1 MNTTKI
7 IITNILPSDSA
18 FAVLHD
24 NHRENVFIP
33 SKVAGPAHLS
43 VGDEVDALLVPNMQ
57 QPEKTPWLAARL
69 VVSPATPVAPD
80 LRTRIA
86 AYLAEYDATVQELA
100 AALSE
105 SESVIEDELN
115 ALARDGYLLSE
126 TVYSLRG
133 AA

>member
-57 QPEKTPWLAARL
+57 QPEKTPWLAARI
-69 VVSPATPVAPD
+69 VASPAMPVADD

-100 AALSE
+100 ASLGE

>member
-7 IITNILPSDSA
+7 IITNSLPTGTA
-18 FAVLHD
+18 FAVLYED
-24 NHRENVFIP
+24 YTENVFIP

-43 VGDEVDALLVPNMQ
+43 VGDVVDALLVPNMQ

-80 LRTRIA
+80 LRARIVA
-86 AYLAEYDATVQELA
+86 HLTEYDATVQELA
-100 AALSE
+100 AALVE
-105 SESVIEDELN
+105 SESAIEDELN

-133 AA
+133 AT